1 MIRVG
6 VFGAG
11 GRMGTTVC
19 RAVLDAPD
27 LELVAAVDPL
37 HAGIDLGQLG
47 VHDTHLQIAAEGRAR
62 CATPAPQV
70 AVDFT
75 VIDAAR
81 ENIAWCAEQRRSR
94 GRRHHRLRRRR
105 SSRISPSAS
114 NARRPTR

>member
-37 HAGIDLGQLG
+37 HAGIDLDQLG
-47 VHDTHLQIAAEGRAR
+47 LHDTISRSRPRRAR
-62 CATPAPQV
+62 CATPVP
-70 AVDFT
+70 
-75 VIDAAR
+75 
-81 ENIAWCAEQRRSR
+81 RSR
-94 GRRHHRLRRRR
+94 
-105 SSRISPSAS
+105 STSP
-114 NARRPTR
+114 

>member
-19 RAVLDAPD
+19 QAVLDAPD
-27 LELVAAVDPL
+27 LELVAAVDPH

-47 VHDTHLQIAAEGRAR
+47 VHGTHLQIAAKPRALR
-62 CATPAPQV
+62 DAGAEV
-70 AVDFT
+70 VVDFT

-81 ENIAWCAEQRRSR
+81 ENLAWCAENDVHAVV
-94 GRRHHRLRRRR
+94 GHHRLQRERARRLR
-105 SSRISPSAS
+105 AS
-114 NARRPTR
+114 GSTARRPTR